1 MIKQDH
7 FLGGMIFNM
16 YTIYGKTGCA
26 TCIQAKQLLETKGL
40 EYEYALLGLNYSLD
54 EFYNVAPKT
63 HRTFPM
69 VAKDGNYIGGLTEL
83 KEVLA
88 TKYSK

>member
-1 MIKQDH
+1 
-7 FLGGMIFNM
+7 MIFNM

-26 TCIQAKQLLETKGL
+26 ACIQAKQLLETKGL

-63 HRTFPM
+63 HRTFP
-69 VAKDGNYIGGLTEL
+69 AILIDGKYIGGLVEL
-83 KEVLA
+83 KEILA
-88 TKYSK
+88 TKYSE